1 MSDLLN
7 DLKISRRS
15 FVKATAATGAA
26 LALGTGLTPDLR
38 ALAQTGKA
46 AGGDMGQ
53 WIASTCQG
61 CTSWCSKEV
70 YVVNGRAIK
79 VRGNKRSK
87 VNGAAAAPGPTW
99 PCSRSTTRT
108 GSRPP

>member
-1 MSDLLN
+1 MEKEKIKPQNTISDFLN
-7 DLKISRRS
+7 DLKLSRRS

-26 LALGTGLTPDLR
+26 LALGNGLTPDLR
-38 ALAQTGKA
+38 ALAQTSQA

-79 VRGNKRSK
+79 VHGNKRSILILI
-87 VNGAAAAPGPTW
+87 GFLG
-99 PCSRSTTRT
+99 
-108 GSRPP
+108 GSLEV